1 MDTSNWPMVLMNRIA
16 HYGYWL
22 IIVQRTEEPITAVIS
37 ILPVYIYA
45 ACGCLFA
52 YARWEC

>member
-22 IIVQRTEEPITAVIS
+22 IIVQRTEEPITAVVS
-37 ILPVYIYA
+37 ILPAYIYA
-45 ACGCLFA
+45 ARGCLFA